1 VVRVLRIALLVLALA
16 LSGCSTAHRTATSR
30 RVILFGDSIAYETG
44 IATTT
49 KLRAAYTL
57 TIVIGLGDVETHLV
71 PQIRA
76 IAATKPYAVII
87 EAGTDDALE
96 RVTDWRPAFDHI
108 VSATTHLRCVVFM
121 TVPVIADYYGYHN
134 GPSTRPIRVAHQW
147 NAALAAVIP
156 KHRNFRLVDWN
167 AESISNPSLLA
178 RDGIHLLPIGQEWLS
193 AHFQTALTSCS

>member
-1 VVRVLRIALLVLALA
+1 VKILLVVLLLFAFA
-16 LSGCSTAHRTATSR
+16 GCSTAHRAATTR

-44 IATTT
+44 IVTTA
-49 KLRAAYTL
+49 KLRAAYTV

-87 EAGTDDALE
+87 EAGTDDALD

-108 VSATTHLRCVVFM
+108 VSATTHLRCAVFV
-121 TVPVIADYYGYHN
+121 TVPVIADYFGYRN
-134 GPSTRPIRVAHQW
+134 GPRTHPITVAHQW
-147 NAALAAVIP
+147 NAALASLIP

-167 AESISNPSLLA
+167 AQSTSNPSLLA
-178 RDGIHLLPIGQEWLS
+178 RDGIHLLPKGQDWLS
-193 AHFQTALTSCS
+193 AHFQTALDSCS